1 MTLAHIFF
9 LSAKTDCTAT
19 KVDNSDKSADNSI
32 TGKTGDKVL
41 VTCDSPEYFG
51 TRESECLPNGTFSE
65 VKCISKHS

>member
-41 VTCDSPEYFG
+41 VTCDSGYFG
-51 TRESECLPNGTFSE
+51 TGDATCLENGTFSE